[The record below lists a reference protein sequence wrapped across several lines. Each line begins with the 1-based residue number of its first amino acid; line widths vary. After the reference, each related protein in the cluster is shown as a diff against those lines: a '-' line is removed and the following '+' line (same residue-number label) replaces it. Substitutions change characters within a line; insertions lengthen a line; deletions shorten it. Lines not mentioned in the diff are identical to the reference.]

1 MSNSESQLHVRVPA
15 RLKAE
20 IESAAKASG
29 RSMNAEIVYRLESG
43 IPDDSPGLRFLK
55 EEAAELEFQIDGL
68 RRERAEQSAQ
78 VKDYEK
84 IGGDLV
90 ASAILRMEIRATTA
104 RLVEAE
110 SRLRRIKRV
119 LEE

>member
-1 MSNSESQLHVRVPA
+1 MSNLESQIHVRVPA

-20 IESAAKASG
+20 IENAAKASG
-29 RSMNAEIVYRLESG
+29 RSMNAEIVYRLEAG
-43 IPDDSPGLRFLK
+43 IPDDLPVLSFLR
-55 EEAAELEFQIDGL
+55 EEATELEFQIDGL
-68 RRERAEQSAQ
+68 KRERADQSAQ
-78 VKDYEK
+78 AKDYEK

-104 RLVEAE
+104 RLIEAE

-119 LEE
+119 LGE

>member
-1 MSNSESQLHVRVPA
+1 
-15 RLKAE
+15 
-20 IESAAKASG
+20 
-29 RSMNAEIVYRLESG
+29 MNAEIVYRLESG